1 MAYMEAVGDDEQV
14 SKDTFVSDT
23 PRIIPTVK
31 IFGKRMRRCMI
42 VAANCIAIWMRIS
55 DLAVGKYGPI

>member
-1 MAYMEAVGDDEQV
+1 MQEKVDMAYMEAVGDDEQV

-31 IFGKRMRRCMI
+31 IFGKRMRRC
-42 VAANCIAIWMRIS
+42 ALPTHTLLQGA
-55 DLAVGKYGPI
+55 